1 MDLQRFAIT
10 YLAKTDEELLAL
22 ATQPAQLTP
31 EARLALA
38 SEMAKRRIVDGGLGH
53 IKEVS
58 ANREL
63 SVDSRRSETPHIS
76 AGKFLE
82 EVLILYHRRRWF
94 FMKIVF
100 PAVVISYLSVMLGRH
115 LARPFMNELY
125 THIGTGQF
133 NSLLVEVWIIV
144 NASYVVSWLAYCV
157 SFGVICAAVDQYYAG
172 FEMSITDSF
181 SEVRKRLGVCLQ
193 ISLLLLFLLAGVV
206 AAGNFASTWIFRLL
220 QHYSVR
226 LTYLATTAVFYIPT
240 TIGLLGLTRFGL
252 AIPAVVVDDLRS
264 GQAIFRSDALT
275 QGKWAILASL
285 LAKAIVGGYV
295 AGALPF
301 WLARWTLG
309 SHVAP
314 WLYWLLV
321 VLSLAAVA
329 LVEPVM
335 FIGFGLLYAKT
346 TSLPRTH
353 EQLFVANV

>member
-1 MDLQRFAIT
+1 MDLQHFAST

-22 ATQPAQLTP
+22 ATQTAQLTS

-38 SEMAKRRIVDGGLGH
+38 NEIAKRRVDGSLGR
-53 IKEVS
+53 IMEVS

-63 SVDSRRSETPHIS
+63 TVDSKRPETPHIS
-76 AGKFLE
+76 AAKFIE
-82 EVLILYHRRRWF
+82 EVLILYHRNRWF
-94 FMKIVF
+94 FIKIIT
-100 PAVVISYLSVMLGRH
+100 PAVVISYLSVLIGRH

-133 NSLLVEVWIIV
+133 NSLLAEVWIIV
-144 NASYVVSWLAYCV
+144 NASYVVSWLGYCI
-157 SFGVICAAVDQYYAG
+157 SFGVISAAVDQYYTG

-181 SEVRKRLGVCLQ
+181 SEVRHRFGVWLQ
-193 ISLLLLFLLAGVV
+193 ISLVLLFLVAGVV

-226 LTYLATTAVFYIPT
+226 STYLTITAVFYIPT

-252 AIPAVVVDDLRS
+252 AIPAVVVDDLRA

-275 QGKWAILASL
+275 HGKWAILASL

-309 SHVAP
+309 SYVAP
-314 WLYWLLV
+314 WLYWFLV
-321 VLSLAAVA
+321 VLSVAAVA

-346 TSLPRTH
+346 TSVARID
-353 EQLFVANV
+353 EQLSVANP